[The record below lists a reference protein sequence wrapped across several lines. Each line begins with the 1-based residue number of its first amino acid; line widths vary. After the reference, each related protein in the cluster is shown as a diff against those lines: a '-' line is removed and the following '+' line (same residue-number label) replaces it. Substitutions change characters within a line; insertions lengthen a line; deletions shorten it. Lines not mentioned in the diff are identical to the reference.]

1 MFTVRLL
8 WFETESSDTIS
19 IPSWMIC
26 VPEEIV

>member
-1 MFTVRLL
+1 MLTVGLL

-19 IPSWMIC
+19 SLSRVIY